1 MYCPKCDMDFV
12 DGITVCS
19 DCGTT
24 LVDKEE
30 YFKTLEEKKAADLAQ
45 AEADIKA
52 RADEMRAVAED
63 PDTLAERLA
72 AIKEIYAEP
81 ATYETKA
88 ESYVDNRSA
97 AGAFLFVGVM
107 LTIFAGLLWSG
118 VINLGIIMNIVATA
132 FAVICFG
139 VAFMSFKS
147 AQKYKGQAAAE
158 EQQIQD
164 IIEGFTANVTVDDI
178 DKYIEKDIP
187 EEEKALARLQ
197 IIRDAIL
204 EKTDIND
211 KAYADM
217 LADEI
222 YSKLYES

>member
-24 LVDKEE
+24 LVDKAE
-30 YFKTLEEKKAADLAQ
+30 YFKALEEKKAEETAK
-45 AEADIKA
+45 AEEELKA

-63 PDTLAERLA
+63 PEVLAERLA

-88 ESYVDNRSA
+88 ESYVDNRSS

-118 VINLGIIMNIVATA
+118 VINLGIIMNLVATA
-132 FAVICFG
+132 FAIICFG
-139 VAFMSFKS
+139 IAFMSLNR
-147 AQKYKGQAAAE
+147 ARKYKVQAEAE
-158 EQQIQD
+158 EQQTME
-164 IIEGFTANVTVDDI
+164 IIDGFAANVTVEDI
-178 DKYIEKDIP
+178 DKYVEKDIP
-187 EEEKALARLQ
+187 EEEKALVRLQ

-204 EKTDIND
+204 EKTEITD

-222 YSKLYES
+222 YTKLYES